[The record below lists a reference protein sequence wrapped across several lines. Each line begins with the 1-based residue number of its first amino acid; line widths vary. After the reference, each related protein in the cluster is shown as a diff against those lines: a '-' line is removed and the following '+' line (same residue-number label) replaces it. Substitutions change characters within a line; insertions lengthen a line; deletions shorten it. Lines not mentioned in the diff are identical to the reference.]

1 MKKIA
6 KSIIVLLMAVAT
18 ATPSAIADDNNSNSS
33 SALKSLFQK
42 LGSNSNNNSSN
53 TTTTTSEQNQSSSS
67 SSGLSSILGS
77 LGSIGDVIQNVIST
91 DNIDVTDLVGTWTY
105 SAPAV
110 AFKSDNLL
118 QKAGGAAAAST
129 IEKKLANYYRYARI
143 QSMTLT
149 VKEDSTFTM
158 SFNKLKLS
166 GDISK
171 DAKGNFFFNYKV
183 AGKINIGSVQ
193 TYVTKSGD
201 TLNVMYDISKLVTL
215 LQKVSTYTQ
224 NSTISAVTSLLS
236 SYDGITAGF
245 KLKKK

>member
-6 KSIIVLLMAVAT
+6 KSILVLFMAVAT
-18 ATPSAIADDNNSNSS
+18 ATPSVMADDNSNSS
-33 SALKSLFQK
+33 NALKSLFQK
-42 LGSNSNNNSSN
+42 LGSGSNNNSSN
-53 TTTTTSEQNQSSSS
+53 TTTTTSEQNQSSS

-91 DNIDVTDLVGTWTY
+91 DNIDVKDLVGTWTY

-129 IEKKLANYYRYARI
+129 IENKLANYYRYARI
-143 QSMTLT
+143 QSMTLI

-171 DAKGNFFFNYKV
+171 DTEGNFFFNYKV